1 MKLPNI
7 ATIVLALILLIPGL
21 AMAQDST
28 VLDFGSDFKSSNRDP
43 SIGKDDEDPF
53 DYGVDFEV
61 AEVVCTNEDDE
72 VIILFHDSDQVRI
85 SISRVGGDRIRSQ
98 RDFEIDELDII
109 AVNTFAGNDVV
120 TVEMD
125 GSYNPAFLEDLADSS
140 FGIYVELG
148 DGNDQFD
155 NSATPFKAFGIGG
168 QGRDTLRGGSGDDV
182 LSGNIVPAFDI
193 FLVNTVGDG
202 SVDTVFGNGGEDRID
217 GEYVFGGADDDE
229 ILSGEVVPVH
239 GHFTMIAL
247 GGEGNDRIRGTIGS
261 DYLAGDDEN
270 DVIYGIAGADALS
283 GGDGDDELFSADG
296 FSDELDPDMAGDTMW
311 GGEGNDDLYGGSAND
326 NLYGG
331 NDDDL
336 LFGGFG
342 SDRLFGGNGEDMLC
356 GSGIRNNGLLKQD
369 GYVDYLSGGQHDDT
383 FITWYYNSYTSWITK
398 KKVHEE
404 QPQDL
409 GSGDTWDQFHYYTT
423 IGSGWNW
430 GG

>member
-7 ATIVLALILLIPGL
+7 TTAILALLLLIPGL
-21 AMAQDST
+21 VMAQDST
-28 VLDFGSDFKSSNRDP
+28 VLDFGDDFASPNRNL
-43 SIGKDDEDPF
+43 SIEKDGEDPF

-61 AEVVCTNEDDE
+61 AEVVCTNEDDQ
-72 VIILFHDSDQVRI
+72 VTILFHDFDQIRI
-85 SISRVGGDRIRSQ
+85 SISRVGEDRIRRE
-98 RDFEIDELDII
+98 RDYDVEDLDII

-125 GSYNPAFLEDLADSS
+125 GSYNPAFLEDLANSS

-148 DGNDQFD
+148 NGNDQFD
-155 NSATPFKAFGIGG
+155 NSASPFRAFGIGG

-182 LSGNIVPAFDI
+182 LSGNIVPPSDI
-193 FLVNTVGDG
+193 FFKNTFGDG
-202 SVDTVFGNGGEDRID
+202 SVDTIFGNEGSDLLD
-217 GEYVFGGADDDE
+217 GEYVFGGPEGDQ
-229 ILSGEVVPVH
+229 IVSGEVVPVH

-247 GGEGNDRIRGTIGS
+247 GGGGNDYIEGTIGS
-261 DYLAGDDEN
+261 DYLAGDDDN
-270 DVIYGIAGADALS
+270 DEIYGIAGADALS
-283 GGDGDDELFSADG
+283 GGDGDDGLFSAKR
-296 FSDELDPDMAGDTMW
+296 FSDESDPDMEGDTMW

-331 NDDDL
+331 NDEDL

-342 SDRLFGGNGEDMLC
+342 SDRLYGGNGEDVLC
-356 GSGIRNNGLLKQD
+356 GSGILNNGLLKQD
-369 GYVDYLSGGQHDDT
+369 GYVDYLNGGQQDDT

-409 GSGDTWDQFHYYTT
+409 GRGDTWDQVHYYTT